1 MGPMATSRSSNI
13 PLGRKGRPEEI
24 SHAVLYLQPCRALRH
39 RPDAGGRR
47 RLDARV
53 MGAADDT
60 WADEKAIIDLTVAYA
75 WALDTAVRRPPSGV
89 RRGRRRDLAG
99 QHCEGLDAITARIER
114 PLSRLDVTQH
124 VVTNHQVK
132 VDGDT
137 ATCRCYLVGQH
148 VKGTDGGDT
157 FIMAGVYDDELRRT
171 ADGWRIV
178 HRTLT
183 VTWTDGNP
191 AVIGR

>member
-1 MGPMATSRSSNI
+1 MGSGNDS
-13 PLGRKGRPEEI
+13 
-24 SHAVLYLQPCRALRH
+24 
-39 RPDAGGRR
+39 
-47 RLDARV
+47 
-53 MGAADDT
+53 
-60 WADEKAIIDLTVAYA
+60 WADEKAIIDVTVAYT
-75 WALDTAVRRPPSGV
+75 WALDTRQFADLRHVFTEDAVG
-89 RRGRRRDLAG
+89 DLAG
-99 QHCEGLDAITARIER
+99 QHCAGLEAITARIER

-124 VVTNHQVK
+124 VVTNHQVQ
-132 VDGDT
+132 VDGEI

-148 VKGTDGGDT
+148 VKHGTDGGDT

-183 VTWTDGNP
+183 ITWTDGNP

>member
-1 MGPMATSRSSNI
+1 
-13 PLGRKGRPEEI
+13 
-24 SHAVLYLQPCRALRH
+24 
-39 RPDAGGRR
+39 
-47 RLDARV
+47 

-89 RRGRRRDLAG
+89 RRGRRRGPGRSALR
-99 QHCEGLDAITARIER
+99 GLDAITARIER

-124 VVTNHQVK
+124 VVTNHQVT

-148 VKGTDGGDT
+148 VKKGTDGGDT

-171 ADGWRIV
+171 DGWRIV